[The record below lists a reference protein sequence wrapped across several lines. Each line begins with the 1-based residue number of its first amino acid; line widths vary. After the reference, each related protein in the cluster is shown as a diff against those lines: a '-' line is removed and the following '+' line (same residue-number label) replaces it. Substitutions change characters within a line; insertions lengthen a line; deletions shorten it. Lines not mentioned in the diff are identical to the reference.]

1 LAIGGVSSPL
11 DSLVVAESS
20 VLRTIFCAE
29 KPAHRKSANRHA
41 GIVKQHRKQKENM
54 NISILI
60 ANILTLLAFIAHTFI
75 GDKELK
81 VNEPTNETDENY
93 QKREKWT
100 MARCGWHW
108 VSFDLLFA
116 TIGLGLINFT
126 DHFDNE
132 KTLLQIL
139 SIYFLGYAVVWAL
152 TISISK
158 QFPKSYLNLG
168 QWILLLLISGL
179 IYFGT
184 N

>member
-1 LAIGGVSSPL
+1 MVKRHPIETNLKNMSIAILS
-11 DSLVVAESS
+11 
-20 VLRTIFCAE
+20 
-29 KPAHRKSANRHA
+29 
-41 GIVKQHRKQKENM
+41 
-54 NISILI
+54 
-60 ANILTLLAFIAHTFI
+60 ANILTLIAFIVHTFV

-81 VNEPTNETDENY
+81 LNEPTKEIDKNY
-93 QKREKWT
+93 RKREKWT

-126 DHFDNE
+126 NYFDNE

-139 SIYFLGYAVVWAL
+139 ALYFLGYAMVWAL
-152 TISISK
+152 TIAVSK
-158 QFPKSYLNLG
+158 RFPKNYVKLG
-168 QWILLLLISGL
+168 QWMLLLLISGF